1 MTAEDTAVRAEWVD
15 VPPAFRQQVLAW
27 AEQHKGKLYAPIA
40 HPQLSDIKSVWQPSR
55 FEHVRKALPA
65 GARTALDVGS
75 HWGFF
80 ATGLAR
86 LGLEVTAVEA
96 NRENAR
102 FLREIARLSG
112 AEVRVEERSVFEL
125 GKCDYDVV
133 LALNIFHHFLRQADT
148 YEQLIRFLERLTCR
162 TMIYQAHAV
171 DGRKMQDAY
180 ARIPPEEM
188 CDVICRK
195 VGLGNWELIET
206 FNKRK
211 MFRIY

>member
-1 MTAEDTAVRAEWVD
+1 MKKRLAKPVESVLK
-15 VPPAFRQQVLAW
+15 VLAW

-40 HPQLSDIKSVWQPSR
+40 HPQLSDIKSVWPPSR
-55 FEHVRKALPA
+55 FEYVRKALPA
-65 GARTALDVGS
+65 DARTALDVGS

-80 ATGLAR
+80 AIGLAR
-86 LGLEVTAVEA
+86 LGLDVTAVEA

-112 AEVRVEERSVFEL
+112 AEVRVEEKSIFDLKSTE
-125 GKCDYDVV
+125 YDVV
-133 LALNIFHHFLRQADT
+133 LALNIFHHFLRQTDT
-148 YEQLIRFLERLTCR
+148 YEQLIGFLSRLRCR

-171 DGRKMQDAY
+171 DGRKMQDAF
-180 ARIPPEEM
+180 ARIPAEEM

-211 MFRIY
+211 LFRIY